1 KQQIHELKDSIST
14 LNIKNSSITKNK
26 QYSERLQKSIARLIK
41 EKFEIVNN
49 ICDELFAYN
58 DDEPKQKQ
66 KIIARKAQQIIEDMK
81 GHKFRSE
88 LEHNLN
94 QDLNGIIT
102 KLREEMPQ
110 LSKYDINFLIYTFA
124 GFSTKSICIF
134 TNLKRPSVYSKKKRL
149 KEYIIKCNPQNAN
162 LFVCNIH

>member
-1 KQQIHELKDSIST
+1 
-14 LNIKNSSITKNK
+14 
-26 QYSERLQKSIARLIK
+26 
-41 EKFEIVNN
+41 
-49 ICDELFAYN
+49 
-58 DDEPKQKQ
+58 
-66 KIIARKAQQIIEDMK
+66 IIARKAQQIIEDMK